1 VPLVEHERDVRDA
14 PSAQAVTNSKQFVRN
29 SPHATVLVAVPTHP
43 FWLEHPVTLQ
53 SNGTF
58 LTSRLMPFSPEAIY
72 GAFESPK
79 LLHAW
84 WGPEGF
90 TNTVQVFEFVEGG
103 AWHLTMHGLDGE
115 PYANKNV
122 FAVLHRPNRIAI
134 RHDCEPYFTLVVA
147 IEAQKG
153 SPSGQTLVT
162 WSQQFDD
169 VATAQSVKD
178 VVEPGNEENLD
189 RLMRVL
195 ALTGAA

>member
-1 VPLVEHERDVRDA
+1 MPASL
-14 PSAQAVTNSKQFVRN
+14 PPCLQT
-29 SPHATVLVAVPTHP
+29 P

-58 LTSRLMPFSPEAIY
+58 FTSRLMPFSPEAIY

-79 LLHAW
+79 LLAAW

-90 TNTVQVFEFVEGG
+90 TNTVQAFEFVEGG
-103 AWHLTMHGLDGE
+103 AWHLTMHGPDGE

-122 FAVLHRPNRIAI
+122 FAALDRPHRVSI
-134 RHDCEPYFTLVVA
+134 RHDCEPYFTLVVG
-147 IEAQKG
+147 IEAQAG
-153 SPSGQTLVT
+153 SPTRQTLVT

-169 VATAQSVKD
+169 VATAQAVKD

-189 RLMRVL
+189 RLMRLL